1 MYVIYYVT
9 ATGVQLLH
17 PLGSR
22 QRHADRNR
30 FSPGHALFNRVGSGP
45 KDLRLVYPGHGP
57 LQRLRQSRTGSYTTR
72 GPHGKKEVVGRTAA
86 PDAKHFDPGRSG
98 CYQQLRRRGDGFNFF
113 YTMPTRYHA
122 EIYWGFT
129 EAYRLKSGLI
139 ETHLA
144 ISRNGRVFERLPGR
158 PSLIGRRG
166 RRSLGRRHDL
176 C

>member
-98 CYQQLRRRGDGFNFF
+98 CYQQLRRRGGRIQFF
-113 YTMPTRYHA
+113 LYHA
-122 EIYWGFT
+122 DPLPCRNLLGLHRGLPLKIRVDRNTPCHQPQRTGFRTLTREAFTHRPEGPT
-129 EAYRLKSGLI
+129 E
-139 ETHLA
+139 
-144 ISRNGRVFERLPGR
+144 PGT
-158 PSLIGRRG
+158 PA
-166 RRSLGRRHDL
+166 
-176 C
+176 